1 MRHYVNIR
9 NAGIVQGLPA
19 HCTRTTGDE
28 EESFLATFGGGTGV
42 TGGLF
47 SGTVTVQFCIQGL

>member
-1 MRHYVNIR
+1 MQALFKDCQHI
-9 NAGIVQGLPA
+9 AL
-19 HCTRTTGDE
+19 TRTTGDE